1 VGIDADSQQDLALN
15 EEDAENVVG
24 GTKKK
29 KATPKSKAGHA
40 ANPPMINVQGAPP
53 GGAVEYVQPPDEC
66 DPDYSDS
73 STA

>member
-1 VGIDADSQQDLALN
+1 MGIDADSQQDLALN

-29 KATPKSKAGHA
+29 KATAKKPSAPK
-40 ANPPMINVQGAPP
+40 MINVQGAPA

-66 DPDYSDS
+66 DPDYQDPA
-73 STA
+73 TA